1 MRRPLKQFSIK
12 LWCLTKM
19 AESNVEDARMLFNVR
34 AIIANV
40 ERKLDKHGDLDTYD
54 VYCEWYEDEEQ
65 NENVDVEIW
74 LRDRRDNSRIGPL
87 DTNTF
92 LDA

>member
-1 MRRPLKQFSIK
+1 
-12 LWCLTKM
+12 M

-74 LRDRRDNSRIGPL
+74 LRDRRDDSRIGPL

>member
-1 MRRPLKQFSIK
+1 
-12 LWCLTKM
+12 M

-54 VYCEWYEDEEQ
+54 VYLEWYEDEEQ